1 MAEVRWLVKMF
12 PGLFEIAADEV
23 MMSAKVCG
31 AKSMLMTGAM
41 LPGGAH
47 AETTDECLLLVV
59 SPVSRRLLLLGG
71 RRSLVSDDVLAS

>member
-23 MMSAKVCG
+23 MMSVCG
-31 AKSMLMTGAM
+31 AKSMFMTGAM